1 MWTLLLSRA
10 SEPHI
15 TIDRRQID
23 GGQIKIGRSIG
34 KCDWVIPDQEGFV
47 SGEHCTIL
55 VGGIDLFVI
64 DTSSNGTAL
73 NHEGTPLPPHQPVPI
88 RVNDRLLLGS
98 FVIEIA
104 PEGAAAGAIAPPA
117 AAGFAGGASVA
128 QTDDWFQAGSDPIW
142 NAGRRDAEVHE
153 FLGGAFD
160 DFMGAPAESS
170 RRDTGEAFGAVGLG
184 AAFSRPI
191 MAPMTPGMGDFGI
204 PEDWASVGAASSPAA
219 RDPFAAD
226 PFAPQTPAA
235 DPFATD
241 PFGATPP
248 VADPFAPNPFAATPA
263 TSDPFASDPFASDP
277 LASDPFAAPGSAAT
291 DWPQPGAG
299 AASTDPF
306 ADPSST
312 ALVPGGFDDVGRSPP
327 GADPFADFFAAPIAD
342 PGSFPPLAPATSA
355 PAAPPPP
362 VKSPPADAVSGE
374 ADWAAFCEGAGID
387 LADFRRSPDAMRQL
401 GVLYKQVVLGLSDLI
416 QDRAAFKSEF
426 RLGVTTLAIGRNNPL
441 KMLDP
446 RDTAKLMLDR
456 PMPGFMPADEAIRS
470 AFADIKKHQ
479 MAMLAG
485 VQHALTA
492 VFQRLAPTEIER
504 LMQKAASA
512 RRGPFRRGVDPWTV
526 YQTVFDALRV
536 DATSNANSVMS
547 VAFREGYEAFLKGD
561 PGRS

>member
-10 SEPHI
+10 SEPHT

-73 NHEGTPLPPHQPVPI
+73 NHEGAPLPPHQPVPI

-104 PEGAAAGAIAPPA
+104 PEGAAAVIAPPSA
-117 AAGFAGGASVA
+117 SFATGPSVA

-204 PEDWASVGAASSPAA
+204 PEDWASVGAASTPAA

-226 PFAPQTPAA
+226 PFATNPSAA
-235 DPFATD
+235 DPFSPD
-241 PFGATPP
+241 PFAAKPP
-248 VADPFAPNPFAATPA
+248 TSDPFAP
-263 TSDPFASDPFASDP
+263 DPFASDPRATDSFAN
-277 LASDPFAAPGSAAT
+277 DPFAAPAAPG
-291 DWPQPGAG
+291 WPQPGASG
-299 AASTDPF
+299 DAADPF

-312 ALVPGGFDDVGRSPP
+312 ALVPGGFDDIGRSPP

-342 PGSFPPLAPATSA
+342 PGSFPPLPASAPA

-362 VKSPPADAVSGE
+362 PAPSVQSPTADAASGE

-387 LADFRRSPDAMRQL
+387 PADFRRSPDAMRQL